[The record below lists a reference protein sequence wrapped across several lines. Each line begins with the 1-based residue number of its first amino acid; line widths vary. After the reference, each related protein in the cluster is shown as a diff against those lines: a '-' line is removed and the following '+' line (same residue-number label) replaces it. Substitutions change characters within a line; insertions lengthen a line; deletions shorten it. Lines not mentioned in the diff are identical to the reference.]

1 MADIQHIAVAAT
13 RNTGGSVLE
22 TVYVVSND
30 RVYRCEVNDGRFK
43 QWQQLPDIPA
53 GHLEWTRPGASISS
67 PTTPE

>member
-22 TVYVVSND
+22 TVYVTTHN
-30 RVYRCEVNDGRFK
+30 RIYRLEINDGRHGV
-43 QWQQLPDIPA
+43 WQQLPDIPF
-53 GHLEWTRPGASISS
+53 GRLDWTRQGASVSS